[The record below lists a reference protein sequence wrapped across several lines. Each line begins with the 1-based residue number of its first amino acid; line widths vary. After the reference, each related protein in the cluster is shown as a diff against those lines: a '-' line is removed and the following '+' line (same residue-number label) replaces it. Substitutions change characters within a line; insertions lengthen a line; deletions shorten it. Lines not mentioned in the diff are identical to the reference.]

1 MTHDN
6 SFVQHTCKQH
16 VDMACGRSD
25 LLPQWAARRVWA
37 ARRHG
42 RSGSRRQKWLQIPA
56 VPAAALSAVGVALV
70 QGAAAEAVEALQ
82 VLTSSS
88 AAGGC
93 GRRQQRQEQ
102 QCRRQRSQQQQQPH
116 RHQDRRAGAET
127 GAGAVVAVEAAKA

>member
-1 MTHDN
+1 
-6 SFVQHTCKQH
+6 
-16 VDMACGRSD
+16 MACGRSD
-25 LLPQWAARRVWA
+25 LLPQWAALRVWA

-82 VLTSSS
+82 VLTS

-127 GAGAVVAVEAAKA
+127 GVGAVVAVEAAKA